1 MMHPGKNRL
10 AAQRF
15 AERRQREADAPRLRR
30 EVPSLASLRLEIE
43 ECAGAGATR
52 HRRHVVIDQAPAL
65 FLVPCG
71 DPRCVDGGHDITWTV
86 MVALRARQAHLEGKD
101 ECTGSIGSSTCSRVI
116 HFEGAAAYA
125 A

>member
-1 MMHPGKNRL
+1 MYQRMNSL

-15 AERRQREADAPRLRR
+15 AERRQREDDAPKLRS

-52 HRRHVVIDQAPAL
+52 HSRHVLVDRAPAL

-86 MVALRARQAHLEGKD
+86 MHALRAHEASLRGSD
-101 ECTGSIGSSTCSRVI
+101 ECTGSVGSSTCSRVI
-116 HFEGAAAYA
+116 HFEGTASYA
-125 A
+125 V